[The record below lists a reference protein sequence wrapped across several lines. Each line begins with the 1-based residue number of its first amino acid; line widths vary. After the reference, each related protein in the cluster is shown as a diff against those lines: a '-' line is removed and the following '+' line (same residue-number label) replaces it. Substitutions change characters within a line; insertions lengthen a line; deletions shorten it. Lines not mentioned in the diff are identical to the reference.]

1 MATPDHCM
9 KPIPTVPP
17 LRPDDPYA
25 AIRRRM
31 ARLLA
36 TGAIRAATRKPDVEP
51 VIEAPANEPAPVKK
65 AA

>member
-1 MATPDHCM
+1 M
-9 KPIPTVPP
+9 KPILPVPP
-17 LRPDDPYA
+17 LDPNDPYA

-36 TGAIRAATRKPDVEP
+36 TGAIRAATRKPDTEP
-51 VIEAPANEPAPVKK
+51 VIEAPANESAPVKK